1 MSNTKKIAP
10 KESLALDLSAAH
22 YKALMTVARLG
33 QWMANGIRTEGER
46 SKEIESL
53 LEYLRV
59 FGEKHELHCENEERI
74 EEYKKEYDEEMFI
87 AELVDRLTQRD
98 MKEMIGDAKDS
109 SLSPRDILQKKS
121 DIITRYL
128 IELDKNGV
136 KNVKV
141 VGS

>member
-1 MSNTKKIAP
+1 MSSTKKIAP
-10 KESLALDLSAAH
+10 KEFLTLELSASQ

-53 LEYLRV
+53 LEHLRA
-59 FGEKHELHCENEERI
+59 FGEKHELHYEDEERI
-74 EEYKKEYDEEMFI
+74 EEYKKEYDEEMFV
-87 AELVDRLTQRD
+87 AELVERLTDRD
-98 MKEMIGDAKDS
+98 LKELMGDAYDA
-109 SLSPRDILQKKS
+109 SLSHYSMLQRRS

-128 IELDKNGV
+128 VEFDKNGV

-141 VGS
+141 AES